1 MGCGVV
7 VWWWGGVVCCGGVVC
22 VPLDF
27 SVSPR
32 HLGFGFLG
40 LGLRGLGPGLDKNT
54 SRSQW
59 IIIIIA
65 YTLHYMADRT
75 MAVNGR
81 DIR

>member
-1 MGCGVV
+1 MGWCAVV
-7 VWWWGGVVCCGGVVC
+7 GWC
-22 VPLDF
+22 VFHF